1 MRERILG
8 PEHPDT
14 VTVRCNFAFRTGLAG
29 DPAATRDLL
38 ADLLPVLE
46 RISGPEHPDT
56 LTVRR
61 QPPIGPRKP
70 GQVDDPTG
78 PGVK

>member
-8 PEHPDT
+8 PEHPDI
-14 VTVRCNFAFRTGLAG
+14 VTVRCNFAFRTGLAS

-46 RISGPEHPDT
+46 RIFGPEHPDT

-61 QPPIGPRKP
+61 QPAYWTKEA
-70 GQVDDPTG
+70 G

>member
-14 VTVRCNFAFRTGLAG
+14 VTVRCNFAFWTGLAG

-38 ADLLPVLE
+38 ADLLPALE
-46 RISGPEHPDT
+46 RIFGPEHPDT

-61 QPPIGPRKP
+61 QLAYWTKEAG
-70 GQVDDPTG
+70 TG
-78 PGVK
+78 R